1 MIFELPLLPKEK
13 QHVRPKQS
21 YASHQCTLSRV
32 VSTPT
37 LHNRRSLY
45 GDREKESHRDSFGN
59 SSFNMEIVYST
70 TRVLEE
76 SNGFRFGI
84 SKK

>member
-1 MIFELPLLPKEK
+1 MIFELPLPPKEK
-13 QHVRPKQS
+13 QHVRPKH
-21 YASHQCTLSRV
+21 ASHQCTLSRV
-32 VSTPT
+32 VSTCT

-45 GDREKESHRDSFGN
+45 GDREKESHRDSFGK

-70 TRVLEE
+70 TRVLEK